1 MLAVQEPV
9 AADVG
14 YWRERAEAAE
24 ARCARLEADNAGL
37 REDQARLRGEN
48 AELRGRLD
56 RVCDQLATLQRMV
69 FGTSSERG
77 GDGGR
82 AAGAGRRDGPGAGGP
97 DHGGGDGEDQDGRPR
112 RRGQRPGAPGPRRRD
127 YSGLPTIEIE
137 YDLPEGQGCCPD
149 CGMAFTPFDE
159 QVSEQVDWRVVL
171 VRIVHRRHRY
181 TRGCRCPG
189 PRVITAPGPVKA
201 IGKGRFTHLF
211 LARLLVA
218 KFLAGQ
224 AQHAITAGLAR
235 DGLDVPDSTLSG
247 AMRAVGDLLEP
258 LAAAIAARNAAAGR
272 IHADETSWRVF
283 ATADGVQGSR
293 KQWLWVFVAADTIVF
308 IIADSRSRT
317 VPATH
322 LGIDLDAG
330 TLTGDI
336 DRHLVLSTDFFSAY
350 QSIAA
355 GVEAVTPLWC
365 WVHIRR
371 RFVRAGHAHPHDLGA
386 WSRLW
391 LDRIAALYRAHRAWA
406 TALRDG
412 DQTAAATAGQAFEAA
427 LNVIDTA
434 RREQQAHPDL
444 LHPAAAKVLATLDR
458 EWDGLVA
465 HRDFPEEALDNNV
478 SERALRTPVVGRKN
492 FRGSGAPWAA
502 DLAARVWTITAT
514 IALAGLNPIT
524 YLTAYLDA
532 CGAGGGTPP
541 TGTDLERF
549 LPWTATDTDLTTWA
563 RPPHHTGD
571 P

>member
-1 MLAVQEPV
+1 MSVLAPQAPV

-24 ARCARLEADNAGL
+24 ARCARLEADNT
-37 REDQARLRGEN
+37 EARREN
-48 AELRGRLD
+48 AELRQRLD
-56 RVCDQLATLQRMV
+56 RVCEQLATVQRMV

-77 GDGGR
+77 SDGGR
-82 AAGAGRRDGPGAGGP
+82 AAAEAPDGQGKDEP
-97 DHGGGDGEDQDGRPR
+97 DHDDGQAQGQDERR

-149 CGMAFTPFDE
+149 CGMPFTPFDE

-181 TRGCRCPG
+181 TRGCRCAG

-224 AQHAITAGLAR
+224 SQHQVTAGLAR
-235 DGLDVPDSTLSG
+235 DGLDVPDSTLTG

-272 IHADETSWRVF
+272 LHADETSWRVF
-283 ATADGVQGSR
+283 ATAEGVQGCR

-308 IIADSRSRT
+308 IVADSRSRT

-322 LGIDLDAG
+322 LGIDLDER
-330 TLTGDI
+330 TLTGGG
-336 DRHLVLSTDFFSAY
+336 HLVLSTDFFSAY

-355 GVEAVTPLWC
+355 TVEAVTPLWC
-365 WVHIRR
+365 WAHIRR
-371 RFVRAGHAHPHDLGA
+371 RFVRAAHAHPHALSA

-391 LDRIAALYRAHRAWA
+391 LNRIAALYRAHRAWA
-406 TALRDG
+406 SALRDG
-412 DQTAAATAGQAFEAA
+412 DHAAAATAGQAFEAA
-427 LNVIDTA
+427 LDAIDTA

-458 EWDGLVA
+458 EWDGLAA
-465 HRDFPEEALDNNV
+465 HRDFPDEALDNNV

-492 FRGSGAPWAA
+492 FHGSGAPWAA

-514 IALAGLNPIT
+514 LALAGLNPIT

-532 CGAGGGTPP
+532 CGARGGTPP

-563 RPPHHTGD
+563 RPPHHTGG